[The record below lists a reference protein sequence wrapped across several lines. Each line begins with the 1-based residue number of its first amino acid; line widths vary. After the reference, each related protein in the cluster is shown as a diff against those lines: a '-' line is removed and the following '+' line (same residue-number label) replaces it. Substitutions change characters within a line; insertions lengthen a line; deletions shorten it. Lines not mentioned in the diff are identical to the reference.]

1 MVGDRIHDTHGAAE
15 HDVPTIFVTW
25 GYGAP
30 AEQAGA
36 VAVVDTADEL
46 LEALGLSSRR

>member
-1 MVGDRIHDTHGAAE
+1 VLIGDRIHDVEGAAANGI
-15 HDVPTIFVTW
+15 PTIFVTW

-36 VAVVDTADEL
+36 VAVAETPEEL
-46 LEALGLSSRR
+46 EKLLFPEG

>member
-1 MVGDRIHDTHGAAE
+1 VGAAA

-36 VAVVDTADEL
+36 IAVVDSAAELLDEL
-46 LEALGLSSRR
+46 GV